1 MGCGASTP
9 AKPPDPEPI
18 WKQGEGVTQTVHRK
32 RKHSVTRMSHATQDA
47 VRDMFS
53 EYRRH
58 SHIGGD
64 DDDWKEDE
72 PARPTPEQT
81 KKMRRMLGGSSTRVM
96 TRDGLRKILKD
107 VDDELFEFLWRL
119 FDVEGIGAVDGA
131 YRRSNS
137 GP

>member
-1 MGCGASTP
+1 MGCGASNPTR
-9 AKPPDPEPI
+9 AAEPEPI
-18 WKQGEGVTQTVHRK
+18 WKQGEASPVQNVHRK
-32 RKHSVTRMSHATQDA
+32 RKNSVTRMSHATQDA

-58 SHIGGD
+58 SHVSGE
-64 DDDWKEDE
+64 DDDWNDDE

-107 VDDELFEFLWRL
+107 VDDERL
-119 FDVEGIGAVDGA
+119 FAADNDRLICSANRPFDVHQQAW
-131 YRRSNS
+131 R
-137 GP
+137 